1 MVIDTVQ
8 AAARHSMRWAATTL
22 SARTAGHAGG
32 YVYTATED
40 EMKLSPKLELMLEKV
55 LFAFFIAIMLYAV
68 VMVPEPK
75 PINCAEITAD
85 FTPEMLQ
92 ECERIRLGYQP
103 DPK

>member
-1 MVIDTVQ
+1 
-8 AAARHSMRWAATTL
+8 L

-32 YVYTATED
+32 SVYTATED
-40 EMKLSPKLELMLEKV
+40 AMNLSPKLELLLEQL